1 MSNITHD
8 IRRELTALHQQQ
20 VTGTLVV
27 ESGQQHWW
35 LYFFMG
41 RLLYATGGSHR
52 VRRWYRAV
60 ETHCPQFQ
68 PDWSALEA
76 TQPWEYWALVQG
88 TIQGR
93 LTPTQAKA
101 VILSSVLEVLFAVL
115 AADEVTVQLQMGQ
128 SLERQIALLQVEQVV
143 QEAQQLREQWQAT
156 GVRQLSN
163 GAQLSPD
170 WTPVAQ
176 RTHQIPSPEWPM
188 LLSGQYTLWDIMNLT
203 RKPLKATVGPVV
215 QWVQRG
221 WVELQLLPDLPSPV
235 MGQSAPVTTFTDLET
250 STRQPVVACLDASP
264 VMLKYLE
271 TVLVQAGYRVLAIAD
286 PMLQITALLEANPD
300 VILID
305 KGLATVNSQELCNFL
320 RKTPVCQETPLIL
333 MAPVED
339 TMDQQ
344 ISSPTVTDILL
355 KPFTPEQLLTLVSHY
370 APLPRSLAAKPPLF
384 APANLPLELPHQR
397 QSREAGTGKDSKSSK
412 LQWRGSRYSGS

>member
-1 MSNITHD
+1 
-8 IRRELTALHQQQ
+8 
-20 VTGTLVV
+20 
-27 ESGQQHWW
+27 
-35 LYFFMG
+35 
-41 RLLYATGGSHR
+41 
-52 VRRWYRAV
+52 
-60 ETHCPQFQ
+60 
-68 PDWSALEA
+68 
-76 TQPWEYWALVQG
+76 
-88 TIQGR
+88 
-93 LTPTQAKA
+93 
-101 VILSSVLEVLFAVL
+101 
-115 AADEVTVQLQMGQ
+115 
-128 SLERQIALLQVEQVV
+128 
-143 QEAQQLREQWQAT
+143 
-156 GVRQLSN
+156 
-163 GAQLSPD
+163 
-170 WTPVAQ
+170 
-176 RTHQIPSPEWPM
+176 
-188 LLSGQYTLWDIMNLT
+188 
-203 RKPLKATVGPVV
+203 
-215 QWVQRG
+215 
-221 WVELQLLPDLPSPV
+221 
-235 MGQSAPVTTFTDLET
+235 PVTTFTDLET

-271 TVLVQAGYRVLAIAD
+271 TVLVQAGYRVLPIAD